1 MEIVG
6 FQGVLLFVQK
16 FIAVQEV
23 INVITVICMAVSA
36 VLRAEENWVFP
47 LIVIASFFVDEGLE
61 VRAVLLAVSA
71 VRFTVVPV
79 LRTDMLIK
87 IEPV

>member
-1 MEIVG
+1 M
-6 FQGVLLFVQK
+6 FVQK

-47 LIVIASFFVDEGLE
+47 LIVIASFVVDEGLE

-71 VRFTVVPV
+71 VRLTIVPV